1 MLCTP
6 TPTTTHNNQFTIDII
21 IIVYYIANEPY
32 NYYQFI
38 ECNPTID

>member
-21 IIVYYIANEPY
+21 IIVYYIANEP
-32 NYYQFI
+32 
-38 ECNPTID
+38 